1 MAKLKLT
8 PEELETMSYGDVA
21 SYILEQKGKKMNIAD
36 LFKEVIRLMGN
47 PESDFD
53 AHIGDFFGLLST
65 DKRFIML
72 DKGYWDLRVN
82 HASQI
87 RIEEDEEEEDIE
99 VEETEEEIIDEEED
113 DTLYD
118 EDSLDDDPE
127 EDDLK
132 DLVIIDDSESEDE
145 L

>member
-21 SYILEQKGKKMNIAD
+21 AYVLEQKGKKMNIAD

-72 DKGYWDLRVN
+72 DKGFWDLRIN
-82 HASQI
+82 HANQI
-87 RIEEDEEEEDIE
+87 RIDEDEIEEDEEEVEEEIIE
-99 VEETEEEIIDEEED
+99 EETEEDEID
-113 DTLYD
+113 YD
-118 EDSLDDDPE
+118 EDNIDDDPE

-132 DLVIIDDSESEDE
+132 DLVIIDDSENEEE